1 MKLSRERISFIAKEL
16 ANKLIDGKY
25 IEPLIP
31 KEQVMLKLEH
41 IITNELMLED
51 KINQEVRE
59 LLKVYER
66 EIDKGDIDYSK
77 MFNMIKNKLIKERG
91 VVL

>member
-1 MKLSRERISFIAKEL
+1 MKLSKERISFISKEL
-16 ANKLIDGKY
+16 VNKLIEGKY

-31 KEQVMLKLEH
+31 KEQFALRLEH
-41 IITNELMLED
+41 IITEELMLED
-51 KINQEVRE
+51 KINQEVKE
-59 LLKVYER
+59 LLKVYEK
-66 EIDKGDIDYSK
+66 EIDKGDIDYGK

>member
-1 MKLSRERISFIAKEL
+1 MKLSKERISFISREL
-16 ANKLIDGKY
+16 TNKLIQGKY

-31 KEQVMLKLEH
+31 KEQFVLRLEH
-41 IITNELMLED
+41 IITNELMIED
-51 KINQEVRE
+51 KINQEVKE
-59 LLKVYER
+59 LLKTYER

-77 MFNMIKNKLIKERG
+77 MFNMIKNKLIRERG

>member
-1 MKLSRERISFIAKEL
+1 MKLSKERISFISKEL
-16 ANKLIDGKY
+16 VNKLIERKY
-25 IEPLIP
+25 VEPLIP
-31 KEQVMLKLEH
+31 KEQFVSRLEH
-41 IITNELMLED
+41 IITDELMLED
-51 KINQEVRE
+51 KINQEVKE
-59 LLKVYER
+59 LLKVYEK

>member
-1 MKLSRERISFIAKEL
+1 MKLSKERISFISKEMT
-16 ANKLIDGKY
+16 NKLIEGKY

-31 KEQVMLKLEH
+31 KEQFTLRLEH
-41 IITNELMLED
+41 IITDELMLED

-59 LLKVYER
+59 LLKAYER
-66 EIDKGDIDYSK
+66 EIDKGDIDYNK
-77 MFNMIKNKLIKERG
+77 MFNMIKNKLIRERG

>member
-1 MKLSRERISFIAKEL
+1 MKLSKERISFISKEL
-16 ANKLIDGKY
+16 VNKLIERKY
-25 IEPLIP
+25 VEPLIP
-31 KEQVMLKLEH
+31 KEQFVSRFEH
-41 IITNELMLED
+41 IITDELMLED
-51 KINQEVRE
+51 KINQEVKE
-59 LLKVYER
+59 LLKVYEK